1 MADAVEDFNKTL
13 IEEFRANG
21 GKVGGMFEGRDLLLL
36 HTTGAKSGRPRVNP
50 LAYRRDGDH
59 LVVFGTKGGADTHPD
74 WYYNV
79 RAHPEASVEVGTER
93 FDVVARIA
101 EGAEHDRIWRA
112 QKSDIPSF
120 AEYEQKTDRVIPV
133 VVLERRA

>member
-1 MADAVEDFNKTL
+1 MSDTAKDFNETI
-13 IEEFRANG
+13 IEEFRTNG

-50 LAYRRDGDH
+50 LAYRRDGDR
-59 LVVFGTKGGADTHPD
+59 LVVFGSKGGADTHPD

-79 RAHPEASVEVGTER
+79 RAHPEASVEVGAER

-112 QKSDIPSF
+112 QKSDTPAF

-133 VVLERRA
+133 VVLEQTT